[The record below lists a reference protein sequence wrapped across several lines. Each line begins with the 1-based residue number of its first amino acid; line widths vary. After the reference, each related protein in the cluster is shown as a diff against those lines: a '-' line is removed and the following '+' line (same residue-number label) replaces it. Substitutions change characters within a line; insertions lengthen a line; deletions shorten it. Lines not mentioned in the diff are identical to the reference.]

1 MTLRYT
7 VPVSGTGDDPELL
20 SARLWEAG
28 ASGVWDRDDVLVAW
42 FDERTHAVPAGGT
55 WEEEP
60 ARDWLADWRRDLDP
74 IVIGPLTVTPSWRL
88 AEVRSG
94 APTVTDPGIDHV
106 IVVDPA
112 MAFGTGHHATTR
124 FCIERLLDLEVAGAR
139 VLDVGTGTGIL
150 AIAARRLGAVEV
162 VAIDDDPEAVSAAVD
177 NAARNGADVEVLHGD
192 LGVVDERTP
201 FDVVLANLV
210 TDTVIEL
217 AGDLLAATRPGGR
230 VVTSGI
236 GRDRCHE
243 VVTALL
249 AAGADTPTVRAEST
263 WAEVT
268 ARRPS
273 ARSGRRD
280 RPT

>member
-7 VPVSGTGDDPELL
+7 LPVSGTGDDRELV
-20 SARLWEAG
+20 SARLWGAG
-28 ASGVWDRDDVLVAW
+28 ASGVWDRDDAVIAW
-42 FDERTHAVPAGGT
+42 FRERTDAVPPGGT

-60 ARDWLADWRRDLDP
+60 PRDWLADWRRDLDP
-74 IVIGPLTVTPSWRL
+74 IAVGPLTVTPSWRL
-88 AEVRSG
+88 DEVG
-94 APTVTDPGIDHV
+94 AGDPIVIDPG
-106 IVVDPA
+106 

-124 FCIERLLDLEVAGAR
+124 FCLERLLDLEVAGAR

-162 VAIDDDPEAVSAAVD
+162 VAVDDDPEAVSAAVE
-177 NAARNGADVEVLHGD
+177 NTARNGADVEVLHGG
-192 LGVVDERTP
+192 LGVVDGRAP
-201 FDVVLANLV
+201 FDIVLANLV
-210 TDTVIEL
+210 TGTIVDL
-217 AGDLLAATRPGGR
+217 AGGLLAATRPGGR

-243 VVTALL
+243 VVAALL
-249 AAGADTPTVRAEST
+249 AAGADTPTVRAGST

-273 ARSGRRD
+273 G
-280 RPT
+280 

>member
-7 VPVSGTGDDPELL
+7 LPVSGTGDDPELV

-42 FDERTHAVPAGGT
+42 FRERTGAVPPGGT

-60 ARDWLADWRRDLDP
+60 RRDWLADWRRDLDP
-74 IVIGPLTVTPSWRL
+74 IAIGPLTVTPSWRL
-88 AEVRSG
+88 DEVRTG
-94 APTVTDPGIDHV
+94 DPIV
-106 IVVDPA
+106 IDPA

-124 FCIERLLDLEVAGAR
+124 FCLERLLDLDVAGAR

-162 VAIDDDPEAVSAAVD
+162 VAVDDDPEAVSAAVD
-177 NAARNGADVEVLHGD
+177 NAARNGADVEVLHGG
-192 LGVVDERTP
+192 LGVVDDRAP

-210 TDTVIEL
+210 TGTVVDL
-217 AGDLLAATRPGGR
+217 ADDLVAATRPGGR

-249 AAGADTPTVRAEST
+249 AAGADTPTVRAGST

-268 ARRPS
+268 ARRAS
-273 ARSGRRD
+273 RMIEEM
-280 RPT
+280 